1 MPWLHLHLGHIC
13 TYRCV
18 CIKYV
23 CVIYIWSIYFAYS
36 LQLGF
41 FVCLFK
47 PLIKFWHSR
56 FLFSGVQGQ
65 GLKDACRVQNAFL
78 GKKKRR
84 KTTLQKQTAPMTC
97 PSVSHKEFLANTM
110 HAFIVGLCQAYHS
123 LQNFPS
129 GPVHTHRH
137 GHSQSVSRYCD
148 YSYDR
153 SWLGCMPC
161 QKFDVAWRA
170 VFRYAE
176 CVVAGLS
183 DMKRWFCFVTGSGEQ
198 LGKRESQLFPPF
210 PSLQIQKEV
219 IPHTLPYKWLQM
231 RTVWKSKIETKAFPS
246 VF

>member
-13 TYRCV
+13 TYRCL

-36 LQLGF
+36 LWLGF

-65 GLKDACRVQNAFL
+65 GLKDACRVQNTFL

-110 HAFIVGLCQAYHS
+110 HAFVVGLCQAYHS

-137 GHSQSVSRYCD
+137 EHSQSVSRYCD

-153 SWLGCMPC
+153 SWLGCMPR

-170 VFRYAE
+170 VFRYAVCCCRAFRCE
-176 CVVAGLS
+176 E
-183 DMKRWFCFVTGSGEQ
+183 VTLLCDWLRGAV
-198 LGKRESQLFPPF
+198 REEGVTAL
-210 PSLQIQKEV
+210 PSLSLFADTEGSYSTYPTI
-219 IPHTLPYKWLQM
+219 
-231 RTVWKSKIETKAFPS
+231 
-246 VF
+246 